1 MCKKISFI
9 NGKGGCGKTT
19 SIFHI
24 AGVLSKKGEKVL
36 VIDLDKQRNTT
47 NTLLMN
53 NEDRPEKTVL
63 HFMRGEAAASE
74 ATAQALFQTRGNAKP
89 KYYGVDCMISDVDLQ
104 DEAALAEI
112 DGESVGKRLEAFIAE
127 QGYTWVLV
135 DMPPSNLTLNKICF
149 HYIVDYTIIPFSS
162 DIYSVEGYGDIMEVM
177 AQAREENPLLNVLG
191 VYLARYMTNCAV
203 DKFIREQ
210 LLNFDTF
217 IDIQVPLT
225 SEIREAVMFGRP
237 ISFYKKRTTNEWISD
252 EKLEELMAEGSL
264 VEVINTKKGSL
275 LTGQKTKHFIRKVNP
290 SIFAYESLVNEMER
304 RMNV

>member
-1 MCKKISFI
+1 MAKKISFI

-36 VIDLDKQRNTT
+36 VVDLDKQRNTT

-53 NEDRPEKTVL
+53 NEDRPQKTVL
-63 HFMRGEAAASE
+63 DFMRGEAEASE

-89 KYYGVDCMISDVDLQ
+89 KYYGVDCMISDVALQ
-104 DEAALAEI
+104 DEAALMGI
-112 DGESVGKRLEAFIAE
+112 DGESVGKRLDAFIEE
-127 QGYTWVLV
+127 QGYTWLLV
-135 DMPPSNLTLNKICF
+135 DMPPSNLTLNNICF

-210 LLNFDTF
+210 MLNFDTF
-217 IDIQVPLT
+217 IDVQVPLT

-237 ISFYKKRTTNEWISD
+237 ISFYKKRTTNEWISE
-252 EKLEELMAEGSL
+252 EKYNDLKAEGSL
-264 VEVINTKKGSL
+264 VEVISERKASI
-275 LTGQKTKHFIRKVNP
+275 LTGQQKKYFVRKVNP
-290 SIFAYESLVNEMER
+290 SIFAYESLVDEMEK
-304 RMNV
+304 RMSV